1 VNTIQNWSNEFNK
14 WTPERPKHVD
24 IMGNAT
30 SAVNGNVRVNKDV
43 GLGVVAGYESSSSIS
58 QAGQVG
64 GIIDGNIEQSE
75 PSASMRDNGESAP
88 YSSVSEHGDEFPVIK
103 QLLDDMVN
111 FIDVSAASQ
120 PIQNTSLQTAELDND
135 EDDDKFR
142 SFNVFLIDA
151 QKTWPDRISI
161 IGMNLSIFEIKESTK

>member
-1 VNTIQNWSNEFNK
+1 
-14 WTPERPKHVD
+14 
-24 IMGNAT
+24 
-30 SAVNGNVRVNKDV
+30 
-43 GLGVVAGYESSSSIS
+43 
-58 QAGQVG
+58 
-64 GIIDGNIEQSE
+64 
-75 PSASMRDNGESAP
+75 MRDNGESAP

-120 PIQNTSLQTAELDND
+120 PIQNTSLQTAGLDND